1 MIKIFFQ
8 ILFFLLKLTKEYE
21 LFEDIL
27 YQNYCEDWK
36 DLKRY
41 FNCYIDTDDE
51 SLLDLELIDVVI
63 KYIDL
68 NDKDLK
74 RDLPQLEKDI
84 ENGEIKYCIRSI
96 LKNIPWI
103 NNIYILMPNK
113 KIKYFKELEEINE
126 KIKYIK
132 DKDLL
137 GFDSSSSIVFE
148 YNFWRLKNFGVTTN
162 FLYFNDD
169 YFIGNHLKKSDFFYQ
184 LRDENG
190 TIVPYLTGLN
200 ILNSNKTE
208 IEEETKKSLD
218 IISNRKQLIQDM
230 FEYNVQSNLTKLFIY
245 QLFGDSAKIKISNH
259 NANPDNLINNE
270 EIYNVVKKYY
280 HHPDACINSTKREK
294 FSLSYD
300 IMYINYMLN
309 KYNRRFKEMNSNF
322 FDIMDKPQQYD
333 LFVINK
339 SGDKKYKNEDYVKSL
354 IYLNFMFPKPTK
366 YEKINRI
373 DGIYFIETA
382 LKKDKIINYKYNEIK
397 NKTYLRLN
405 KRTMNNS
412 ELFKI
417 EYQND
422 GSYTIKSLISNYFL
436 GVTDNINYFYN
447 EKSVS
452 LGFYPNVEG
461 INQKWYFLTNNNPFY
476 YITSAYELCALD
488 IPWGDANDN
497 SKIRCYSP
505 NGSKSQMF
513 LLKLYK

>member
-1 MIKIFFQ
+1 M
-8 ILFFLLKLTKEYE
+8 
-21 LFEDIL
+21 
-27 YQNYCEDWK
+27 
-36 DLKRY
+36 
-41 FNCYIDTDDE
+41 
-51 SLLDLELIDVVI
+51 
-63 KYIDL
+63 
-68 NDKDLK
+68 
-74 RDLPQLEKDI
+74 
-84 ENGEIKYCIRSI
+84 
-96 LKNIPWI
+96 
-103 NNIYILMPNK
+103 
-113 KIKYFKELEEINE
+113 
-126 KIKYIK
+126 
-132 DKDLL
+132 
-137 GFDSSSSIVFE
+137 
-148 YNFWRLKNFGVTTN
+148 
-162 FLYFNDD
+162 
-169 YFIGNHLKKSDFFYQ
+169 
-184 LRDENG
+184 
-190 TIVPYLTGLN
+190 PYLTGFN

-218 IISNRKQLIQDM
+218 IISKREKQIQDA
-230 FEYNVQSNLTKLFIY
+230 FEYISKNNLTKLFIY
-245 QLFGDSAKIKISNH
+245 QLFGDSAKIKTTHH

-280 HHPDACINSTKREK
+280 HHPDACINTLNREK
-294 FSLSYD
+294 FSLTYY
-300 IMYINYMLN
+300 IMHN
-309 KYNRRFKEMNSNF
+309 KYNRRFKEMNSKY
-322 FDIMDKPQQYD
+322 FDILDTPQQYD

-339 SGDKKYKNEDYVKSL
+339 SGAKEYREEDFGKSL

-397 NKTYLRLN
+397 NKNYLCLN

-461 INQKWYFLTNNNPFY
+461 INQKWYFLTNNKPFY